1 MNTKPQSEL
10 EWLFYNLWLKTGPS
24 PPQFVFSLADTV
36 FYRQSAQ
43 NSASQMIP
51 EDICVPEC
59 WYFTSKDGYILKKNR
74 YNVSTKEI
82 QKTFTKKMEPQH
94 DQVAAIAYYEDKETE
109 MLVQHLP
116 AADFRAIL
124 FYSPAVNDSLARPS
138 QQMFALQKFIP
149 SKQIKNTVYRCK
161 YHH

>member
-51 EDICVPEC
+51 EDISVPEC

-94 DQVAAIAYYEDKETE
+94 D
-109 MLVQHLP
+109 
-116 AADFRAIL
+116 
-124 FYSPAVNDSLARPS
+124 
-138 QQMFALQKFIP
+138 
-149 SKQIKNTVYRCK
+149 
-161 YHH
+161 